1 MVRKDLRNMTQTKI
15 VFSWEAGGIF
25 HSQTLGYFNLSLQGG
40 RKHHWNCFNL
50 HFNFHDCNLQHL
62 IRTYCIKYQNDIRW
76 VSQNTT
82 LYSVRCQ
89 KIDNMFRPFSIRPSS
104 GLTWWHTQP
113 GQQTWASMFTQRKL
127 KKKKTSDPIYIEDI
141 SSTQISPGLN
151 GIEHPQWDR
160 RLHHGHTAFCTWPTI
175 EI

>member
-104 GLTWWHTQP
+104 GLTWWPKEDLTELNTLSGIEGYTMDTQP
-113 GQQTWASMFTQRKL
+113 SAPGPQQRYRYG
-127 KKKKTSDPIYIEDI
+127 YIRDI
-141 SSTQISPGLN
+141 PH
-151 GIEHPQWDR
+151 HPP
-160 RLHHGHTAFCTWPTI
+160 HSHTFCT
-175 EI
+175 